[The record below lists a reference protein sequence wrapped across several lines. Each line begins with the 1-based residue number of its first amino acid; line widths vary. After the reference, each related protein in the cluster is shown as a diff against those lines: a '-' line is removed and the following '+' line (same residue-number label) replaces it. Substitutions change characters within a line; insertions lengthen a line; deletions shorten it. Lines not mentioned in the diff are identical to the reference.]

1 MQIETR
7 VAYTQWS
14 HKEKR
19 KQELSSID
27 KDVKKRGALDHQYDC
42 KIVDTSI
49 KQDSIY

>member
-7 VAYTQWS
+7 VAYTQWP

-27 KDVKKRGALDHQYDC
+27 KDVKKRGALDC
-42 KIVDTSI
+42 KIVDTSV
-49 KQDSIY
+49 KEDSIY